1 MATIALVLLRDFVIT
16 IAVAVAVEN
25 TVTVAFTVNFDFD
38 FAFADAVPLAVN
50 FAVAVAIAVAIA
62 VNFIID
68 INFVVLAWLPI
79 RMRSY
84 AFPGMSKVDS
94 TKKMQ
99 QLTVLCA
106 LTAAAT
112 KKQSAVVSAHTI
124 T

>member
-1 MATIALVLLRDFVIT
+1 MEAIALASLHDFVIT
-16 IAVAVAVEN
+16 IAIVVAIKNA
-25 TVTVAFTVNFDFD
+25 VTVAFVVDFDFD
-38 FAFADAVPLAVN
+38 FAFADAVPIAVN
-50 FAVAVAIAVAIA
+50 FAVAVAVAVAIA

-68 INFVVLAWLPI
+68 INFVALAWLPI